1 LSTGELRTAKVC
13 ITGLSTFS
21 NDRSLSKL
29 YPEISGSL
37 RKSNP
42 RPQHSTGLDPSLHLA
57 FMPGDQTIDGEA
69 VILKVSVGRRL
80 FLLVAIQTAIAVL
93 LVATAMNY
101 LSRIA
106 GDNQYMYRFQVLS
119 LADLGHA
126 HRYAAMLQTLTR
138 PDAAQLGYRAP
149 PAVIADLLQKLE
161 DFYERYRT
169 QWQTAEGTGSDAI
182 RFRRTLLQLGMS
194 DVIER
199 EKSAL
204 ERFGESI
211 QALKEENLSSIAV
224 TDEVRAQ
231 SPKVRHAIGD
241 LLDINIE
248 YAEIANQQVLR
259 RARESQFVLL
269 AIGLAGTALTL
280 MMGLLV
286 RRAIA
291 PRIRRLVG
299 KVCRFRDLGVIDKIV
314 DTGDD
319 EIAVLGNALDT
330 GFSAIAARDRER
342 DQFLAV
348 AAHELKTPITSIHG
362 FASVLATHPADQTIV
377 DRAIDSIRR
386 QSWRL
391 SRLVEHLFLAARVRE
406 GEFKFEPSPFD
417 YSALVLRSAAEIKPF
432 FPGQVFT
439 CDVEEA
445 VTILGDEALLEHAIW
460 SLFTCASALSSGER
474 PLEVALHASVNHA
487 RLTIDV
493 LGGNLSAHDIQALFV
508 PFGFIEYEK
517 RSGVRA
523 ATGLYLCHK
532 IVQVHGGRLD
542 VSDPGQGVRF
552 LMVLR
557 R

>member
-1 LSTGELRTAKVC
+1 
-13 ITGLSTFS
+13 
-21 NDRSLSKL
+21 
-29 YPEISGSL
+29 
-37 RKSNP
+37 
-42 RPQHSTGLDPSLHLA
+42 
-57 FMPGDQTIDGEA
+57 MPGDQTVDGEA

-106 GDNQYMYRFQVLS
+106 ADNQYMYRFQVLS
-119 LADLGHA
+119 IADLGHA
-126 HRYAAMLQTLTR
+126 HRYAATLQTLTR

-149 PAVIADLLQKLE
+149 PAVIADLVQKLQ

-194 DVIER
+194 DVIEK
-199 EKSAL
+199 EKRAL

-211 QALKEENLSSIAV
+211 QALREEKENLSSIAV
-224 TDEVRAQ
+224 TDEIRAQ
-231 SPKVRHAIGD
+231 APRVRHAIGD

-259 RARESQFVLL
+259 RARGSQFVLL

-299 KVCRFRDLGVIDKIV
+299 KVHQFRDLGVIDNID

-362 FASVLATHPADQTIV
+362 FASVLATHPADQTMV
-377 DRAIDSIRR
+377 DRAIDSISR

-391 SRLVEHLFLAARVRE
+391 SRLVEHLFLAMRVRE

-474 PLEVALHASVNHA
+474 PLEVALHASETHA

-493 LGGNLSAHDIQALFV
+493 LGANLSAHDIQALFV

-523 ATGLYLCHK
+523 ATGLYLCNK
-532 IVQVHGGRLD
+532 IVQVHGGRLE
-542 VSDPGQGVRF
+542 VSDPGAGVRF
-552 LMVLR
+552 LMVVR